1 MKNGKNAQEV
11 LESLQAILKG
21 NKAVTIREC
30 YRDLNIFDWW
40 TDNLSVARQKEM
52 ERFLKLAIELGYTG
66 YVCFKVGASGCA
78 NGMWAH
84 KEESTTGYSPE
95 GEVLY
100 RSFTYDYTCYD
111 AQLAD
116 GSWLTKR
123 DTWNSIRTQ
132 AQLKKELAKAQ

>member
-1 MKNGKNAQEV
+1 MKRERNAQEV

-21 NKAVTIREC
+21 NKPVIIRGC

-40 TDNLSVARQKEM
+40 TDNLSVSKQKEM
-52 ERFLKLAIELGYTG
+52 ERFLRLAIELGYTG

-95 GEVLY
+95 GECLY
-100 RSFTYDYTCYD
+100 RSFTPDYTCYD
-111 AQLAD
+111 ACLAD
-116 GSWLTKR
+116 GSWLTTR